1 MFLSFNYCVAL
12 SIYLL
17 LFVYSFFYSLL
28 YQVPY
33 NINAPICIFQHL
45 FLPEVN
51 NIPVLRSQSLVIT
64 NISRDILLDFG
75 YPVLPIAL

>member
-17 LFVYSFFYSLL
+17 LFIYSFFYSLL

-33 NINAPICIFQHL
+33 NINAPIRIFQHF
-45 FLPEVN
+45 FLPEVD
-51 NIPVLRSQSLVIT
+51 NIPVLRSQILIVP
-64 NISRDILLDFG
+64 NISCDIFLDFG